1 MRSVL
6 TSAEVAFA
14 MVLLVGA
21 GLTIRSFA
29 LLLASD
35 VGFRSTGVVTFHVG
49 FPETRYPRPQDK
61 VAALDR
67 MLNDIRA
74 LPGVTSAGASTSMPP
89 SRTQEETGFTVD
101 GQPAPAPGHEPTAIY
116 LPATPHF
123 LASLGIPIVAG
134 RDFTSAD
141 GAGAPQ
147 VTIVNRV
154 IARRFFADHDPLN
167 ERITLDGVS
176 RAIVGVSGDA
186 VYEGVGTPVKPE
198 AYVPFAQ
205 SPFAGAWIAVRAAGS
220 PSSLIASIRSA
231 VHTIDPLINAR
242 ELRPMDEMI
251 SDSIVRPRFQT
262 WLLTTFGTLALAL
275 AAIGIYGVIAYSVAQ
290 RTSEIGL
297 RIALGAPPARVVGMV
312 MRSGAIP
319 VAAGLAIGIAASIM
333 VSKVMAGLL
342 YGVRPTDTVT
352 FVVVTVVLAGVAT
365 AAAYLPAMRA
375 AAIDP
380 ISALRTD

>member
-1 MRSVL
+1 M
-6 TSAEVAFA
+6 
-14 MVLLVGA
+14 
-21 GLTIRSFA
+21 
-29 LLLASD
+29 
-35 VGFRSTGVVTFHVG
+35 
-49 FPETRYPRPQDK
+49 
-61 VAALDR
+61 
-67 MLNDIRA
+67 
-74 LPGVTSAGASTSMPP
+74 
-89 SRTQEETGFTVD
+89 
-101 GQPAPAPGHEPTAIY
+101 
-116 LPATPHF
+116 
-123 LASLGIPIVAG
+123 ASLGIPIVAG

-141 GAGAPQ
+141 GAAAPQ

-154 IARRFFADHDPLN
+154 IARRFFADQDPLN
-167 ERITLDGVS
+167 KRITLDGVS

-186 VYEGVGTPVKPE
+186 VYEGVGTPIKPE

-205 SPFAGAWIAVRAAGS
+205 SPFAGVWIAVSAAGA
-220 PSSLIASIRSA
+220 PSSLIASIRNA

-251 SDSIVRPRFQT
+251 SDSVVRPRFQT
-262 WLLTTFGTLALAL
+262 WLLATFGTLALAL

-319 VAAGLAIGIAASIM
+319 VAAGLAIGIAASL
-333 VSKVMAGLL
+333 VLSKVMTGLL
-342 YGVRPTDTVT
+342 YGVRPTDAVT
-352 FVVVTVVLAGVAT
+352 FVAVTVVLAGVA
-365 AAAYLPAMRA
+365 AAASYLPAMRA